1 MESNAAVLKLVD
13 AALSTLIIGPP
24 DKQRRI
30 GKTTFAAAL
39 GSGRMVGARAYYDIK
54 ACDNVISAYNTG
66 GWNFKRNENVKHL
79 VYSTDKIKA
88 VGMGYETQL
97 SLDFDFNKFGLYSED
112 GREVMHVL
120 PGSTL
125 VVFEVQRKLDS
136 RKSMHGDAF
145 DDQLQAALE
154 MQGHFGI
161 RMIAEGHS
169 WNRVEKRFRE
179 FADCVI
185 EVQEQMHEY
194 APWDFNRDP
203 KTSTPIRTT
212 WKLHVFAGAGTYMQH
227 LERKPGSDAPP
238 LYEVMYYTFEGNIYK
253 VIDSFSGRAH
263 FVNGMQNGKNFD
275 QKISEP
281 PGHDKAAIVEYC
293 KNNSFK
299 RTTTKEDKAA

>member
-1 MESNAAVLKLVD
+1 MWWNEALLRKTDS
-13 AALSTLIIGPP
+13 ALSVLIVGPP
-24 DKQRRI
+24 NKVRRV
-30 GKTTFAAAL
+30 GKSTFAAAL
-39 GSGRMVGARAYYDIK
+39 GARRMVGACAYYDTV
-54 ACDNVISAYNTG
+54 ACDNAIVAYNAG
-66 GWNFKRNENVKHL
+66 GWNFKREKNVEHL
-79 VYSTDKIKA
+79 VYATDTIQA
-88 VGMGYETQL
+88 IGMGYDTQF
-97 SLDFDFNKFGLYSED
+97 SLGFDFNKFGLYSED

-125 VVFEVQRKLDS
+125 LVLEAQRKLDS

-169 WNRVEKRFRE
+169 WNRIEKRFRE

-185 EVQEQMHEY
+185 EVQEQFHEY
-194 APWDFNRDP
+194 APGDFNRDS

-212 WKLHVFAGAGTYMQH
+212 WKLHVFAGAGAYMQH
-227 LERKPGSDAPP
+227 LERKPDSDAPS
-238 LYEVMYYTFEGNIYK
+238 LYEVMYYTFEGNIYQ

-275 QKISEP
+275 QKISAP
-281 PGHDKAAIVEYC
+281 PGHDKAAIIEYC
-293 KNNSFK
+293 KNNSFI
-299 RTTTKEDKAA
+299 RTTKEVA